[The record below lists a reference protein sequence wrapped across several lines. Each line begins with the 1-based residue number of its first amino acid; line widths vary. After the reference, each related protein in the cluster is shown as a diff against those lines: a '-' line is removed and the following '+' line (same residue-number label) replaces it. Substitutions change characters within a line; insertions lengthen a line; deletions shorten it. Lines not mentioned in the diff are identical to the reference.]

1 MGLVG
6 FEELH
11 EFCGV
16 EEGHEVVDEFE
27 IVAVVL
33 VEELFELIDK
43 MFTRFALPES
53 FHVHQHTDGFL
64 DLKRKDAGVDW
75 RFFLVF
81 LHGRSIAICVVVVV
95 LPLLFVLSTDLFL
108 VVTLKLSIFV
118 FFALFFFSFELL
130 IFPVIFLPFEVLIFS
145 VIFFPFKLFISVHF
159 LFLFEMIL
167 IAF

>member
-16 EEGHEVVDEFE
+16 EEGHEMVNELE

-33 VEELFELIDK
+33 VEKLFELIDK
-43 MFTRFALPES
+43 MFTRFSLPKP
-53 FHVHQHTDGFL
+53 FHVHQHTDGLL
-64 DLKRKDAGVDW
+64 DLKREDAGVDGC
-75 RFFLVF
+75 FFLVF
-81 LHGRSIAICVVVVV
+81 LHGRSIAICIFVVV
-95 LPLLFVLSTDLFL
+95 LSLLFVLSTDLFL
-108 VVTLKLSIFV
+108 EVTFKLSILV

-130 IFPVIFLPFEVLIFS
+130 IFPVIF
-145 VIFFPFKLFISVHF
+145 FPFILLISVHF